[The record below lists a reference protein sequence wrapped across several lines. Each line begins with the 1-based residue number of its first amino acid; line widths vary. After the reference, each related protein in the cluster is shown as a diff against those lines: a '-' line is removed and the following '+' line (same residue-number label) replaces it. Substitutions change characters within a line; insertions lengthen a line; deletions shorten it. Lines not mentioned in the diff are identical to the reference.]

1 MNQDNSPQPQTE
13 QLLNMLEAQ
22 IAASRSQRTSQNS
35 SRSKTGLI
43 GVIVIVIGAAV
54 ALWMLMV
61 MLEQM
66 RPQHN
71 ESPAATGEPR
81 K

>member
-22 IAASRSQRTSQNS
+22 IAASRAQRTSQNS

-43 GVIVIVIGAAV
+43 GVIVIGAAV

>member
-1 MNQDNSPQPQTE
+1 MNEDNNPQPQTE
-13 QLLNMLEAQ
+13 QLLKLLEVQ
-22 IAASRSQRTSQNS
+22 IAASRAKRNFQNS

-43 GVIVIVIGAAV
+43 GVMLIVIGAAV

-66 RPQHN
+66 RPQH
-71 ESPAATGEPR
+71 AGEPVSTSES

>member
-13 QLLNMLEAQ
+13 QLLKLLEVQ
-22 IAASRSQRTSQNS
+22 IAASRSKRTSQNP
-35 SRSKTGLI
+35 SRGKTGLI
-43 GVIVIVIGAAV
+43 GVILIVIGAAV

-66 RPQHN
+66 RPQHPG
-71 ESPAATGEPR
+71 ESAPTSGR

>member
-13 QLLNMLEAQ
+13 QLLKMLEAQ
-22 IAASRSQRTSQNS
+22 LAASRAQRTSQNS

-43 GVIVIVIGAAV
+43 GVIVIGAAV